1 MSDFIPAL
9 PAAPY
14 IAHGEL
20 IFMQRRLGAIWAAMG
35 VALVPG
41 MSFPLEWGAK
51 RLRCCNG
58 HVTDRLTWP
67 SHASAAQ
74 GAICFVCHEPVVI
87 TFPSDQTGPF
97 ILRDPSGVPVCVEH
111 DDCFTNLDLSR
122 HCAAARLARGQ
133 P

>member
-20 IFMQRRLGAIWAAMG
+20 IFMLRRLGAIWAAMG
-35 VALVPG
+35 AAHVPG
-41 MSFPLEWGAK
+41 MALPLEWLE

-58 HVTDRLTWP
+58 HVTGLDRLTWP
-67 SHASAAQ
+67 PSYASAAQ
-74 GAICFVCHEPVVI
+74 GAICFLCHEPVVI

-97 ILRDPSGVPVCVEH
+97 ILRDPNGVPVCVEH

-122 HCAAARLARGQ
+122 SCAAARLGRG
-133 P
+133 